1 MKGMRGFTLIEV
13 MVVIVVMGIMASL
26 ILLNINGT
34 SHRQALQ
41 AREFLL
47 LELKKIQREA
57 DDQAKILALDLF
69 PATDVSPSYYRVMQY
84 LPESL
89 RKSNQSPWQELE
101 TFQTQNLPHDVEL
114 HITPIEH
121 SFQNAERSELLQAN
135 APKLIFLGNG
145 EVKPARLQFYL
156 EGQPLGAEIA
166 IDELGKI
173 HEQ

>member
-57 DDQAKILALDLF
+57 DDQAHILALDLL
-69 PATDVSPSYYRVMQY
+69 PATDVSPSRYRVMQY
-84 LPESL
+84 FPAVL
-89 RKSNQSPWQELE
+89 RKSNQSAWQELA
-101 TFQTQNLPHDVEL
+101 TFPMQSLPQDVEL
-114 HITPIEH
+114 QITPIDYA
-121 SFQNAERSELLQAN
+121 FQNAGRSELLQDN

-156 EGQPLGAEIA
+156 EGQSLGAEIA